1 MPFVAR
7 DSSGTV
13 TAVSEKPREEILEE
27 LPDDDPQLVDF
38 LLQLTGELNVKQRL
52 LASDADMA
60 RVVEDLIE
68 VLLEKRTILL
78 TDFPQPAQKKFLR
91 RRHLREQ
98 VNSLMGLV
106 DQD

>member
-13 TAVSEKPREEILEE
+13 TAVSVKPREEILEE
-27 LPDDDPQLVDF
+27 VATDDPQLVDF

-68 VLLEKRTILL
+68 VLFDRHMILL
-78 TDFPQPAQKKFLR
+78 TDLPQPAQKKLLR
-91 RRHLREQ
+91 RQHLREQ
-98 VNSLMGLV
+98 VSSLMGLV